1 MKQPTNNDMADLIT
15 VKEALDTIGIGR
27 TFLYRLFKTK
37 QLTKYKVG
45 GRTYVKQSEI
55 GNIVRA
61 CS

>member
-1 MKQPTNNDMADLIT
+1 MADLIT
-15 VKEALDTIGIGR
+15 VKEALDKIGIGR